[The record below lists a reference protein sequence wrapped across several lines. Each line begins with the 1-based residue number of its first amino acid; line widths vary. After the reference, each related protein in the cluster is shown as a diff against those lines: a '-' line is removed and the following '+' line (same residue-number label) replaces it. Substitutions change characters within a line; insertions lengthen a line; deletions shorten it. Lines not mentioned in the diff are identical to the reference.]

1 VEVEQLGRRV
11 GALARACHLGPTLAV
26 TALVTTVAVGA
37 GAGGRVSALI
47 GAAVLAGQL
56 SVGWS
61 NDWIDAE
68 RDLAVGRRD
77 KPIVAGSVTTRVVRA
92 GALVAA
98 ALCVPLSLATGW
110 RAGSAHLV
118 AVAAAWGYNA
128 RLKRTWWSWAPYA
141 LSFGLL
147 PAFVAL
153 ALPGH
158 PWPTWWVVLATALLG
173 VGAHVANVM
182 PDLEDDRSTG
192 VRGLPHRFGRTWSSL
207 LAPSVLIAASALI
220 VLGPAGGPGA
230 GALVGLVAAGVIA
243 VAAAVV
249 ALTRRHSRLPFS
261 LTIAVAAVDVVLL
274 VSAGASLVAR

>member
-1 VEVEQLGRRV
+1 MREIGRRV

-128 RLKRTWWSWAPYA
+128 RLKSTWWSWAPYA
-141 LSFGLL
+141 LSFALL

-192 VRGLPHRFGRTWSSL
+192 VRGLPHRLGRTWSSL

>member
-1 VEVEQLGRRV
+1 MREIGRRV

-68 RDLAVGRRD
+68 RDLAVSRRD

-128 RLKRTWWSWAPYA
+128 RLKSTWWSWASYA

-192 VRGLPHRFGRTWSSL
+192 VRGLPHRLRRTWSSL